1 MWTANKGQGLK
12 SLMKIASG
20 GELSRLMLAVKR
32 VCAKHDLVSLYI
44 FDEVDTGL
52 GGRAAD
58 AIGRKIRS
66 VAEGHQAITITHL
79 APIASMAHHHYLV
92 SKHDSA
98 GRTVSEVR
106 HLDEERRIEELGRM
120 IDGGLDQS
128 GSSLK
133 TAKQMLERARL
144 ADEAAA

>member
-1 MWTANKGQGLK
+1 MSANKGQGLK

-32 VCAKHDLVSLYI
+32 VCVKHDLVSLYI

-66 VAEGHQAITITHL
+66 VADGHQAITITHL
-79 APIASMAHHHYLV
+79 APIAPWLIIIITYR
-92 SKHDSA
+92 
-98 GRTVSEVR
+98 RT
-106 HLDEERRIEELGRM
+106 
-120 IDGGLDQS
+120 
-128 GSSLK
+128 
-133 TAKQMLERARL
+133 T
-144 ADEAAA
+144 ADER